1 MPNTVPNQRLVAIH
15 RERAS
20 SDFLGIKNSHW
31 QAAARDLGAHALMLY
46 LYFASNANGFML
58 ALSPA
63 AIRQAVG
70 MPSSTYRDQF
80 VRLVDKGYLV
90 QRGDSNTYDF
100 YETPQRATHT
110 EKDETDGGY
119 DFTADAFGT
128 PQTVNNDTP
137 EDREIN
143 INKRNCSFPALL
155 PAHLCLPASGPGRT
169 PGNHS
174 ELDGARR
181 CGHDGALSACSERGQ
196 GRCGTETE
204 FAIQKRKTDP
214 SHCVRRSVQVQFKY
228 GGFLP

>member
-90 QRGDSNTYDF
+90 QRGGSNTYDF

-110 EKDETDGGY
+110 EKDETDSGY
-119 DFTADAFGT
+119 DFTADAFGA

-143 INKRNCSFPALL
+143 INNINSINNCGGEKQVSPA
-155 PAHLCLPASGPGRT
+155 PIKKKF
-169 PGNHS
+169 
-174 ELDGARR
+174 
-181 CGHDGALSACSERGQ
+181 
-196 GRCGTETE
+196 E
-204 FAIQKRKTDP
+204 F
-214 SHCVRRSVQVQFKY
+214 
-228 GGFLP
+228 

>member
-15 RERAS
+15 IERAS

-119 DFTADAFGT
+119 DFTADAFGA

-143 INKRNCSFPALL
+143 INSLSSAWTQDFADPQN
-155 PAHLCLPASGPGRT
+155 RT
-169 PGNHS
+169 
-174 ELDGARR
+174 L
-181 CGHDGALSACSERGQ
+181 
-196 GRCGTETE
+196 
-204 FAIQKRKTDP
+204 DP
-214 SHCVRRSVQVQFKY
+214 SCH
-228 GGFLP
+228 L

>member
-110 EKDETDGGY
+110 EKDETDSVLGRLRQENRLNLGGSANGAIAGCWCC
-119 DFTADAFGT
+119 F
-128 PQTVNNDTP
+128 
-137 EDREIN
+137 
-143 INKRNCSFPALL
+143 LW
-155 PAHLCLPASGPGRT
+155 
-169 PGNHS
+169 HS
-174 ELDGARR
+174 IW
-181 CGHDGALSACSERGQ
+181 LSAIFC
-196 GRCGTETE
+196 
-204 FAIQKRKTDP
+204 
-214 SHCVRRSVQVQFKY
+214 
-228 GGFLP
+228 